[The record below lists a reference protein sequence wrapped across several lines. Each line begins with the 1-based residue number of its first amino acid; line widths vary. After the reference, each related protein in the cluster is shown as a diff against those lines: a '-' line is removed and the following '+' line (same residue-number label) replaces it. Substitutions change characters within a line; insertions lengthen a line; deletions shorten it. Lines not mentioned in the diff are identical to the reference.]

1 MPIEGISEVPFRYSD
16 TLYLEILS
24 RWSSQ
29 GPLIGS
35 ELGRAVN
42 LLKIAHMKTSAYTY
56 NGCHIGV
63 RFDGNDL
70 LYCGQPCKPRNH
82 TIQKM
87 GVLSTIAAVRE
98 EDLRVLRL
106 TLNMLDAQDATRRS
120 YPSKESNRTTK
131 PLWRVDRIYPEEQ
144 TIHKCRILRR
154 FCLP

>member
-1 MPIEGISEVPFRYSD
+1 MVTTYSIVGSPVNQ
-16 TLYLEILS
+16 EIT
-24 RWSSQ
+24 
-29 GPLIGS
+29 P
-35 ELGRAVN
+35 
-42 LLKIAHMKTSAYTY
+42 Y
-56 NGCHIGV
+56 
-63 RFDGNDL
+63 
-70 LYCGQPCKPRNH
+70 
-82 TIQKM
+82 QKM